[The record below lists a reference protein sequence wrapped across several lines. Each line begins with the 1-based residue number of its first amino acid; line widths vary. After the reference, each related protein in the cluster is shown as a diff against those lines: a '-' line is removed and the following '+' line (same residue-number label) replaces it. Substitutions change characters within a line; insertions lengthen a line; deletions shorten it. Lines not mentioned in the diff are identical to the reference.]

1 MQRGSR
7 SCGPNSST
15 WVLVIVIGIVIVVV
29 IMTLP
34 LSFEPG
40 GGGFLVAL
48 LRDPLDREKA
58 IEAVRKVPATDRVTF
73 HTATVDR

>member
-1 MQRGSR
+1 MFSDFGDSYRIYR
-7 SCGPNSST
+7 ACE
-15 WVLVIVIGIVIVVV
+15 LVIVIVVIV
-29 IMTLP
+29 TLP
-34 LSFEPG
+34 TSSAPG